1 MNSKVL
7 GIIFL
12 VVGAIVL
19 FYGLQSG
26 NSMVSEVKEAVD
38 GTPTDRSMGLIIGG
52 AAAGALGIGLLLKGR
67 R

>member
-1 MNSKVL
+1 MNNRVF
-7 GIIFL
+7 GILLL
-12 VVGAIVL
+12 VVGGILL

-26 NSMVSEVKEAVD
+26 DSLASELKEVVD

-52 AAAGALGIGLLLKGR
+52 AASGALGLGLLFKGR